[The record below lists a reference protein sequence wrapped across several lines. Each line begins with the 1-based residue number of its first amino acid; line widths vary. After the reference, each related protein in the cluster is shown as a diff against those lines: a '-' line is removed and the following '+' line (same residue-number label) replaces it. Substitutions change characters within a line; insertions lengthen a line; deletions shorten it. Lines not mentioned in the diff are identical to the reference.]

1 MWRSVKIESPPEG
14 LQSPFL
20 EKAHSVWPEA
30 TPADATSSPR
40 AAGAP
45 VRLGGVGAG
54 PPGSQLLAAEEGLGL
69 PAGGV
74 HAERTAQGQLR
85 GAALLGLEV
94 CVDQVGQRLRD
105 RREGQTVRSAD
116 PTAPHAAPAPRLP
129 RGALGRGA
137 SLHLNY

>member
-1 MWRSVKIESPPEG
+1 MCGLRPRPRVPLPPQG
-14 LQSPFL
+14 PH
-20 EKAHSVWPEA
+20 AP
-30 TPADATSSPR
+30 SS
-40 AAGAP
+40 ASGA
-45 VRLGGVGAG
+45 
-54 PPGSQLLAAEEGLGL
+54 PGSQLLAAEEGLGL